1 MPCRPVTSSGFVI
14 VTHPFHPLNGQRLEV
29 LYVKRRGADTVFVC
43 SGGVSG
49 QITLPQAWTDRGEP
63 PVARGLS
70 AEGLAGLDT
79 LAHVPFAVVDPAS
92 CFTGIL
98 LCDERTQE

>member
-1 MPCRPVTSSGFVI
+1 VI

-49 QITLPQAWTDRGEP
+49 QITLPLAWTDRGERP
-63 PVARGLS
+63 APRRLS
-70 AEGLAGLDT
+70 ADGLAELDT
-79 LAHVPFAVVDPAS
+79 LARNLR
-92 CFTGIL
+92 G
-98 LCDERTQE
+98 R

>member
-1 MPCRPVTSSGFVI
+1 VI

-49 QITLPQAWTDRGEP
+49 QITLPRAWTDRGEP
-63 PVARGLS
+63 PLAPRLS
-70 AEGLAGLDT
+70 AERLAELDM
-79 LAHVPFAVVDPAS
+79 LIRNVR
-92 CFTGIL
+92 G
-98 LCDERTQE
+98 R

>member
-1 MPCRPVTSSGFVI
+1 MAGERGYSVCRRRRHSAASSSDPSGFVI

-29 LYVKRRGADTVFVC
+29 LYARRRGADTVFVC
-43 SGGVSG
+43 AGGVSG

-63 PVARGLS
+63 PLALRLS

-79 LAHVPFAVVDPAS
+79 LARS
-92 CFTGIL
+92 LRG
-98 LCDERTQE
+98 R

>member
-1 MPCRPVTSSGFVI
+1 MI

-43 SGGVSG
+43 AGGISG
-49 QITLPQAWTDRGEP
+49 QITLPQSWTDRGEP
-63 PVARGLS
+63 PLARRLS

-79 LAHVPFAVVDPAS
+79 LARS
-92 CFTGIL
+92 LRG
-98 LCDERTQE
+98 R